1 MFESEPKPEQAE
13 APGGIDRSLADQAAQ
28 IDGAAQ
34 PTEPGAAAAPAG
46 PVDFTEEAE
55 QLVTFAC
62 SALVPLYPS
71 LGRVY
76 TPDVQKAL
84 GGALGPLLAKYDLSL
99 AGIFAKWAPELSF
112 AMVAFPLMVPT
123 IEAIK
128 ADRAARKADQAAP
141 KPPAAAAAPG
151 AAPAGGIPD
160 VHNLADKA

>member
-1 MFESEPKPEQAE
+1 MFENTEPKPDHAE
-13 APGGIDRSLADQAAQ
+13 AAGGIDRSLADQAAQ

-46 PVDFTEEAE
+46 PVDFTQEAE

-84 GGALGPLLAKYDLSL
+84 GVALGPLLAKYDLSL
-99 AGIFAKWAPELSF
+99 AGIFVKWAPELSF

-141 KPPAAAAAPG
+141 KPTAAPG
-151 AAPAGGIPD
+151 TTLGGIPD
-160 VHNLADKA
+160 PNNLADKA